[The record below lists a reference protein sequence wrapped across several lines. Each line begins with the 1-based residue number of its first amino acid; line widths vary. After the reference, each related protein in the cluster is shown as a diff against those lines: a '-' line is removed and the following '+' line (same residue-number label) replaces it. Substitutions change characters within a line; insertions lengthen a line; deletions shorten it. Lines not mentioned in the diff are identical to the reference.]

1 MSKIRLINLTK
12 VNFFLVIFVVI
23 KSHADAENDANET
36 DTDNKDNSYAYEE
49 YDAIHS
55 IMKISGV
62 EPHSMKIVIDPK
74 TLKLNTSVG
83 ITLRKLNT

>member
-23 KSHADAENDANET
+23 MSHADAENYANET
-36 DTDNKDNSYAYEE
+36 ETDNKDSNDYEE

-55 IMKISGV
+55 IMKISRV

-74 TLKLNTSVG
+74 TLKQNTSVG